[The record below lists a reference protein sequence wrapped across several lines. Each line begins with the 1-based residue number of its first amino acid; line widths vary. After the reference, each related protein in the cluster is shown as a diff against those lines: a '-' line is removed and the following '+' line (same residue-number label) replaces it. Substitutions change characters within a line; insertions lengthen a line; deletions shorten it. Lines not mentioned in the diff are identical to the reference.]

1 MVASNL
7 ATNLATNL
15 ASPLAGGSGAPTTF
29 QQILGANLRFLVD
42 MRDLANTAAG
52 CVDQINGV
60 AMAGSNSPTFSTSA
74 TYNNQR
80 VCAFLRASS
89 QAFDVGAALGFDIV
103 PTASRPYM
111 FVVGRATSNIAADQ
125 RWVACF
131 DAAIAVD
138 NQLSLGTNSGSGNTW
153 GGITPGTGFGSYAAP
168 QAAPHLHEVYVATA
182 TGVGTWDIDGV
193 NNATSGA
200 GLSTTAALRRVMF
213 GGLPSLATGFW
224 EGSMA
229 ICGICTAVPSAL
241 QRAQIRTLC
250 TTIWATP

>member
-15 ASPLAGGSGAPTTF
+15 ASTLAGGGAPTTF
-29 QQILGANLRFLVD
+29 VQILGSNLRFLVD
-42 MRDLANTAAG
+42 MRDTANTAAG
-52 CVDQINGV
+52 CVDQILGV
-60 AMAGSNSPTFSTSA
+60 TMAGTNSPTFTTSA
-74 TYNNQR
+74 SYNNQR

-103 PTASRPYM
+103 ATGARPYM
-111 FVVGRATSNIAADQ
+111 FVVGRATSNITADQ

-131 DAAIAVD
+131 DAGIAID
-138 NQLSLGTNSGSGNTW
+138 NQLQIGT
-153 GGITPGTGFGSYAAP
+153 TPGTGNTNAGVTPGTAYGSFTAP
-168 QAAPHLHEVYVATA
+168 QAAPHLHEIYVSTA
-182 TGVGTWDIDGV
+182 AGVGTWDIDGT

-200 GLSTTAALRRVMF
+200 GLNTSAAIRRVMF

-229 ICGICTAVPSAL
+229 ICGICTAVPTAL
-241 QRAQIRTLC
+241 QRAQLRTLC